1 VDLFAEGFIVP
12 SRELHLHHNII
23 AQEHTMAIPGNVRDE
38 RPTVTV
44 ALVSLVFA
52 SAAIGVV
59 TASALS
65 PILVGLA
72 GVMKGLDLYT
82 LTLLGVIFLCAS
94 ASGTIGF
101 AFSAIAGAIIFYIE
115 PNPIKA
121 VQIMIMASI
130 GLQTYSVLALF
141 RQISW
146 RRCLPFVAGGALTI
160 PVGLAILFAAQ
171 PDSYI
176 GAFGAALIA
185 YSAYM
190 LLRRPVTIA
199 RRGAL
204 GDFLV
209 GSLGGLTGPLAAF
222 PGAFVTIWCALQG
235 LDKVESRAIYQPY
248 ILIMQLLTL
257 AAMYW
262 AGGPNPVDLGLTLYM
277 LPGIAGAWVG
287 LRIFKQLT
295 DTQFQRLV
303 TIGLM
308 VSGLVMVLK

>member
-1 VDLFAEGFIVP
+1 
-12 SRELHLHHNII
+12 
-23 AQEHTMAIPGNVRDE
+23 MAIPTSVHDGRAAI
-38 RPTVTV
+38 TV
-44 ALVSLVFA
+44 ALGALVLA
-52 SAAIGVV
+52 SAVIVV
-59 TASALS
+59 GTASALL
-65 PILVGLA
+65 PILTILTGL
-72 GVMKGLDLYT
+72 MKGLDLYT

-101 AFSAIAGAIIFYIE
+101 AFSAIAGAVIFYLE

-121 VQIMIMASI
+121 VQIMIVASI

-160 PVGLAILFAAQ
+160 PIGLAILYAART
-171 PDSYI
+171 DIYI
-176 GAFGAALIA
+176 GVFGAALVA
-185 YSAYM
+185 YSTYL

-199 RRGAL
+199 RRGAV

-222 PGAFVTIWCALQG
+222 PGAFVTIWCGLQG
-235 LDKVESRAIYQPY
+235 LDKVESRAIFQPY

>member
-1 VDLFAEGFIVP
+1 
-12 SRELHLHHNII
+12 
-23 AQEHTMAIPGNVRDE
+23 MAIPTSVHDGRAAI
-38 RPTVTV
+38 TV
-44 ALVSLVFA
+44 ALGALVLA
-52 SAAIGVV
+52 SAVIVV
-59 TASALS
+59 GTASALL
-65 PILVGLA
+65 PILTILTGL
-72 GVMKGLDLYT
+72 MKGLDLYT

-101 AFSAIAGAIIFYIE
+101 AFSAIAGAVIFYLE

-121 VQIMIMASI
+121 VQIMIVASI

-160 PVGLAILFAAQ
+160 PIGLTILYAART
-171 PDSYI
+171 DIYI
-176 GAFGAALIA
+176 GVFGAALLA
-185 YSAYM
+185 YSTYL

-199 RRGAL
+199 RRGAV

-222 PGAFVTIWCALQG
+222 PGAFVTIWCGLQG
-235 LDKVESRAIYQPY
+235 LDKVESRAIFQPY

-257 AAMYW
+257 AAMIW
-262 AGGPNPVDLGLTLYM
+262 AGSPYPVDLGLALYV

-295 DTQFQRLV
+295 DAQFQRLI

-308 VSGLVMVLK
+308 VSGLALVLK

>member
-1 VDLFAEGFIVP
+1 
-12 SRELHLHHNII
+12 
-23 AQEHTMAIPGNVRDE
+23 MANPANVRDE
-38 RPTVTV
+38 RPAGAV

-52 SAAIGVV
+52 SAAIAVV

-65 PILVGLA
+65 PILVSLA

-121 VQIMIMASI
+121 IQIMIIASI
-130 GLQTYSVLALF
+130 GLQTYS
-141 RQISW
+141 
-146 RRCLPFVAGGALTI
+146 
-160 PVGLAILFAAQ
+160 
-171 PDSYI
+171 
-176 GAFGAALIA
+176 GAFGAALVA
-185 YSAYM
+185 YGAYM

-222 PGAFVTIWCALQG
+222 PGAFV
-235 LDKVESRAIYQPY
+235 
-248 ILIMQLLTL
+248 
-257 AAMYW
+257 
-262 AGGPNPVDLGLTLYM
+262 
-277 LPGIAGAWVG
+277 
-287 LRIFKQLT
+287 
-295 DTQFQRLV
+295 
-303 TIGLM
+303 
-308 VSGLVMVLK
+308 